1 MFTLLTVKRRRPDGS
16 FWDSELCA
24 VDFSIGAVINFGNV
38 SSAAELAVRRFNS
51 GASDAGEYNQWPM
64 SECVDAATGQDLRPA
79 VLDPAPEGAIV
90 NVLGL
95 DYVVPREVANH
106 VAELRRAVFS
116 LSTRPEKEREAREA
130 ATDARWTGGVEASA
144 KHPDCHE
151 ND

>member
-16 FWDSELCA
+16 FQGPELCA
-24 VDFSIGAVINFGNV
+24 VDFSIGAVIPFGQ
-38 SSAAELAVRRFNS
+38 AKACAEVGVQSFNS
-51 GASDAGEYNQWPM
+51 GEAQPSGYYNWPM
-64 SECVDAATGQDLRPA
+64 SECVDVAGQDLRPA

-95 DYVVPREVANH
+95 DYVVPQEVANCI
-106 VAELRRAVFS
+106 AELRRAVFS

-130 ATDARWTGGVEASA
+130 ATDARWTSGVEASA